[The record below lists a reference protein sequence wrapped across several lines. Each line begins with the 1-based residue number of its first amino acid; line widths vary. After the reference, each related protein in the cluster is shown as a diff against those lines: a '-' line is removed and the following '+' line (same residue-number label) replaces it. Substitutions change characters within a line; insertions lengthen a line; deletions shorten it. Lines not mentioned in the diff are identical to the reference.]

1 VLYKNEKLL
10 YSDFRGFL
18 AQKQHVPANRKPPRD
33 KRIPGG
39 SYWHLLETPFHHI
52 LQKVRGWVRR
62 FFVNE
67 G

>member
-1 VLYKNEKLL
+1 VLHKNEKLL
-10 YSDFRGFL
+10 YSDFKGPL

-39 SYWHLLETPFHHI
+39 SYWQLPETPSHQI
-52 LQKVRGWVRR
+52 LQKVRGYVGR